1 MEVARPAAAAAAAAA
16 AVVWAAAAVRAVR
29 VVWAPGHRPQ
39 PARPPSP
46 GSAPAGRARSPA

>member
-1 MEVARPAAAAAAAAA
+1 VEVARPAAAAAAAAA